1 MLFNSVESRKTLL
14 SEMVVKFYS
23 LFFFSSLRRT
33 SLLNQLHEITTKW
46 CISSI
51 KEMLLLPTHRRHDC
65 WMSSPSPQKSQA
77 PKFRTYPVEHF
88 VSTRYGLDGT
98 SAKVLFAYSD
108 YTNSFILPDHPL
120 QVLWCTQKKRAHNSM
135 FRFIPFPWE
144 KRVVSESVRPRVFVG
159 ICWESQSGR
168 HGRASLFMKN

>member
-23 LFFFSSLRRT
+23 FLSFHRYEGHRCWINYMK
-33 SLLNQLHEITTKW
+33 SLLNDVYPLSKKCCFFPHTG
-46 CISSI
+46 
-51 KEMLLLPTHRRHDC
+51 DC

-120 QVLWCTQKKRAHNSM
+120 LVHWCTQKKRAHNSM

-144 KRVVSESVRPRVFVG
+144 KWVVSESVRPRVFVG